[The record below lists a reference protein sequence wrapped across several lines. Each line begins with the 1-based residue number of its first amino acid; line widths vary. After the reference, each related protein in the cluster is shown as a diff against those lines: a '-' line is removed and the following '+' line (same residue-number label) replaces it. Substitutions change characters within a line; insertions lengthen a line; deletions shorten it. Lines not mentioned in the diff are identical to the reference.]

1 MEYSNT
7 LELYIIRSGSTC
19 ELNTT
24 TKEGYPVYNWYGG
37 NTNAQDRA
45 DAGCQWRFTDV
56 TDIDIKEEPT
66 PIKVVKGTAQEGA
79 AEIVNGRTY
88 TITNRQKNGTCYPLY
103 ADNDAL
109 TVGVANALAA
119 KSYGNR
125 AKFVAIKKG
134 NNIFAFKNVPLAITS
149 FGKAA
154 TKASTTMPD

>member
-88 TITNRQKNGTCYPLY
+88 TITNRQKT
-103 ADNDAL
+103 
-109 TVGVANALAA
+109 ALAI
-119 KSYGNR
+119 R
-125 AKFVAIKKG
+125 FT
-134 NNIFAFKNVPLAITS
+134 P
-149 FGKAA
+149 
-154 TKASTTMPD
+154 TTMR